1 MMFKMVVYSYATDI
15 ACIIKYQITD
25 PDLCVCVWGGGG
37 GGGVT
42 AVDIIFAI
50 ILSVTTEV

>member
-37 GGGVT
+37 GVT